1 MPLMSPNEGPGE
13 TQDRGPQRGGPARIT
28 LVESEACHFCEDA
41 LQALDQLAREHEFL
55 LDVVEL
61 RSPAGQAL
69 AQRHRPAMTP
79 LVLVDD
85 EFFSHGRLPRR
96 KLAKLLIERHDAALA
111 ADGVSVRR
119 THG

>member
-1 MPLMSPNEGPGE
+1 
-13 TQDRGPQRGGPARIT
+13 
-28 LVESEACHFCEDA
+28 
-41 LQALDQLAREHEFL
+41 
-55 LDVVEL
+55 
-61 RSPAGQAL
+61 
-69 AQRHRPAMTP
+69 MTP

-96 KLAKLLIERHDAALA
+96 KLAKLLIERHGAALA

>member
-1 MPLMSPNEGPGE
+1 MPLMSPGE
-13 TQDRGPQRGGPARIT
+13 SPAGAQDGQPQRGEPVRVT

-41 LQALDQLAREHEFL
+41 LRALDELARDHQFL
-55 LDVVEL
+55 LEVVDL
-61 RSPAGQAL
+61 RSSAGQAL

-79 LVLVDD
+79 LVLVDG

-111 ADGVSVRR
+111 ADGVSVRA